1 MSKIQNTVN
10 IKNKRARFEY
20 VILDTFTAG
29 IQLGGTE
36 IKSIRL
42 GKASIMEAFCVVE
55 NNEVFIRNMFIN
67 EYSNASFYQHKPKA
81 DRKLLLN
88 RQEINKLAKKVETKG
103 FTIVPLR
110 MFINEKGLAK
120 LEIALAQGKNLHD
133 KRHTLK
139 EKDDKRNLD
148 RVMKNYK

>member
-1 MSKIQNTVN
+1 MNKIQNTVN
-10 IKNKRARFEY
+10 IKNKRAKFEY
-20 VILDTFTAG
+20 TILDTFVAG

-42 GKASIMEAFCVVE
+42 GKASIAEAFCVIE

-120 LEIALAQGKNLHD
+120 LEIALAQGKNIHD
-133 KRHTLK
+133 KRQTLK
-139 EKDDKRNLD
+139 DKDDKRALD